1 MDPKQDIFMPVIIR
15 LIKRR
20 DSLREIRRFPAVG
33 IEGWFK
39 VEVIAAL
46 GKKVAALQ
54 NKGPDLLM
62 DCGIEIELKA
72 ATDLNPSYIRNGVLR
87 DNVPCLFLG
96 NGQEPALISRIPGQ
110 GIKMLAYN
118 VFSDGTNKWVIGL
131 ITPEKTEPI

>member
-1 MDPKQDIFMPVIIR
+1 MYPEQEIFMPVLNR
-15 LIKRR
+15 LIQRT
-20 DSLREIRRFPAVG
+20 DSLREIRRFPAAG

-54 NKGPDLLM
+54 NKGPDLLL
-62 DCGIEIELKA
+62 DCGMEIELKA

-96 NGQEPALISRIPGQ
+96 NGQDPALISKIPGQ
-110 GIKMLAYN
+110 GIKMLDYN

-131 ITPEKTEPI
+131 ITPEKRETI